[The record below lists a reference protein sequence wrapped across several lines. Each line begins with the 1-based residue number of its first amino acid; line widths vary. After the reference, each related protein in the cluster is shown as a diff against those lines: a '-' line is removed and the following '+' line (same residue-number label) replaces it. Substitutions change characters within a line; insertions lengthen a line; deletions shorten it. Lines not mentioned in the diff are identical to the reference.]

1 MALCQVGAQCLV
13 PPCARLL
20 ARGFISILHACNWAL
35 ATAGSWDTND
45 MLIHK
50 LGSNSSLVLGGTG
63 CPASHPAWGPFTIV
77 SFIHHGVLYPPW
89 GPAFTT
95 GFCTPPTPGSYIHHG
110 MVIHPPRGPTST
122 TGSCI
127 SPTVGSCIQHR
138 VPHPTSLLC
147 PSPTL
152 PHPRGTVIPTSLPRI
167 CSSVSCTSM
176 RGLTVVKSFHQGQS
190 FTPLFFLMFF
200 CTQRMAKSW
209 ICTGA
214 RRQVWDTTG
223 RLGCVGAQHP
233 GTLPFI
239 IKQANCPWLIYP
251 IASSTEVLQRCLFY
265 AAFNYKVG
273 AGTAAPSR
281 HRGAAPSPQPHSR
294 PHSRPHNSPQLSGG
308 GRGRCW
314 ARRQQKGCA
323 AHFRRNCVQRS
334 GEGRSTT
341 NLPLLEVLPC
351 QEAPARRL
359 EQGDVPAGLRVPLL
373 LQPGQ

>member
-1 MALCQVGAQCLV
+1 
-13 PPCARLL
+13 
-20 ARGFISILHACNWAL
+20 
-35 ATAGSWDTND
+35 
-45 MLIHK
+45 MLIRK
-50 LGSNSSLVLGGTG
+50 LGSNSSPVLGGTG
-63 CPASHPAWGPFTIV
+63 CPASHPG
-77 SFIHHGVLYPPW
+77 GVLYPPQCPSFAMGSYSYPGVLYPPR
-89 GPAFTT
+89 GPASTM
-95 GFCTPPTPGSYIHHG
+95 GFCTPPTSGSYIHHG
-110 MVIHPPRGPTST
+110 VVLHPPWGHAST
-122 TGSCI
+122 MGSCI
-127 SPTVGSCIQHR
+127 SPTVGSCIQHT
-138 VPHPTSLLC
+138 VPYPTLLQGSAHHQ
-147 PSPTL
+147 PSPKPTL
-152 PHPRGTVIPTSLPRI
+152 PHPRGTAIPTSLPRI

-209 ICTGA
+209 ICSGA
-214 RRQVWDTTG
+214 QRQLWGSTG

-239 IKQANCPWLIYP
+239 IKQANCPWLICP
-251 IASSTEVLQRCLFY
+251 TASSTEVLQRCLFY
-265 AAFNYKVG
+265 AVFNYKVG

-281 HRGAAPSPQPHSR
+281 HRGAAPSPQPHSW
-294 PHSRPHNSPQLSGG
+294 PHNSPQLGGG
-308 GRGRCW
+308 GRGRRW
-314 ARRQQKGCA
+314 ARRQQKGCT
-323 AHFRRNCVQRS
+323 AHFRRNCEQRS